1 MTGRT
6 LDAYKQVPKF
16 LWAYIGAQIGV
27 TPPDMGTLGA
37 LYDGRTDTLIDHQML
52 AYQALIEAME
62 VLRKLYARR
71 ADWLPDKVVVR
82 LGRAWQPALEGQDR
96 QRALAAFEWGTLFA
110 LRVALRNGSVFL
122 EHSFAFR
129 SQAALLI
136 SNEDWQARRNHFYGH
151 LKLPQDAKA
160 FMEPIVAHLDAGL
173 AKLRDAAQRGEL
185 KIDSAIHIDVLAATK
200 PVASVDAL
208 RGALFERHPGGQLPE
223 ILLEIDSST
232 HFSWLLL
239 GREPH
244 SRSELLMVYAA
255 VLAHGTSMSAADL
268 ARMVPELSPSA
279 IRQMMHRIADERK
292 LRQAADAVL
301 TYMHQHPLAR
311 HWGRADLASSDMMS
325 LETTRTVWRAR
336 ADPRRRTA
344 SIGMYTHVRDRWGI
358 FYDQPILLNERQAGA
373 AIEGV
378 IRQSGSEDVAQLA
391 VDTHGYT
398 DYAMSLSRL
407 LGSDLCPRLAHLRD
421 RRLHVPSDHD
431 IPAELAAVTD
441 ADVRLDLIERAWDE
455 LVRIAASVQSG
466 QCTAVQALTRFGAAA
481 KGQPVY
487 EAGVHLG
494 RLFRSIFLIDYFTIP
509 AFRHEMQH
517 ALNRGAAVHT
527 VQRAIHYGKIPVELT
542 RHDASLTAVSSALTL
557 LTNAV
562 MAWNTLHMQRA
573 LDAIEVIGGEA
584 MRPEDLRQI
593 APTHLEGI
601 NLRGTFDFPIARY
614 AHRLLPS
621 AASTPDP
628 LSQRRTTA

>member
-1 MTGRT
+1 MTEAKIHMERHV
-6 LDAYKQVPKF
+6 DA
-16 LWAYIGAQIGV
+16 
-27 TPPDMGTLGA
+27 
-37 LYDGRTDTLIDHQML
+37 DGRPCQRVLEL
-52 AYQALIEAME
+52 AHPVIEVME
-62 VLRKLYARR
+62 VLRELYARK
-71 ADWLPDKVVVR
+71 ADWLPDRVAVR

-96 QRALAAFEWGTLFA
+96 QRALAAFEWGMLFA

-122 EHSFAFR
+122 DHSLAFR

-136 SNEDWQARRNHFYGH
+136 SNADWQARRNHFYGH

-160 FMEPIVAHLDAGL
+160 FLEPVIAHLDAGL
-173 AKLRDAAQRGEL
+173 TRLRDAALRGEL
-185 KIDSAIHIDVLAATK
+185 RIDSAIHIDPLSAKK
-200 PVASVDAL
+200 PEASVDVL
-208 RGALFERHPGGQLPE
+208 RPALFERHPGGQLPE

-244 SRSELLMVYAA
+244 SRSELLMIYAA
-255 VLAHGTSMSAADL
+255 VLARGTSMSAADL

-292 LRQAADAVL
+292 LRQAADIVL
-301 TYMHQHPLAR
+301 AFMHQHPIAR

-325 LETTRTVWRAR
+325 LETTRSVWQAR

-407 LGSDLCPRLAHLRD
+407 LGF
-421 RRLHVPSDHD
+421 
-431 IPAELAAVTD
+431 D
-441 ADVRLDLIERAWDE
+441 AR
-455 LVRIAASVQSG
+455 
-466 QCTAVQALTRFGAAA
+466 
-481 KGQPVY
+481 GQPAY

-494 RLFRSIFLIDYFTIP
+494 RLFRTIFLIDYFTIL

-517 ALNRGAAVHT
+517 ALNRGEAVHT
-527 VQRAIHYGKIPVELT
+527 VQRAIHQGKIHVELT
-542 RHDASLTAVSSALTL
+542 RHDASLAAVSSALTL
-557 LTNAV
+557 LSNAV

-573 LDAIEVIGGEA
+573 LDAIEAIGGEA
-584 MRPEDLRQI
+584 MRTEDLRQI
-593 APTHLEGI
+593 APTRLEGI

-621 AASTPDP
+621 AATPDP
-628 LSQRRTTA
+628 LSQQRTA